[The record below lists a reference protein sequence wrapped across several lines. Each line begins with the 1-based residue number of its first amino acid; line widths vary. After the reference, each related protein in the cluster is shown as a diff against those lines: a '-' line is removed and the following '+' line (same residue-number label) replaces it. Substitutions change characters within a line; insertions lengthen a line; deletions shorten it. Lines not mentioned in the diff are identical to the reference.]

1 MNNIYPILLCGGAGT
16 RLWPLSR
23 KQYPKQFSVKWGEH
37 TLYQQSALRMIGEGF
52 KAPTVVTAEQYRFI
66 ASEQLREIDL
76 HSGALLVEPSSKN
89 TAPAILAA
97 ALRILHDDPSAT
109 MLVAPTDHLIPDALA
124 FQSTVRRAEATAAA
138 GHLVTFGIQPDRP
151 ETGYGYLQLGEKPDS
166 DMNQDPEIK
175 ALSSF
180 VEKPSES
187 DAQAMLGSGD
197 YLWNA
202 GIFMFTGSALVDAFK
217 QHAPDILETVTLSL
231 DNARND
237 LDFSRLEKT
246 AWDTLPSISIDYA
259 IMEKAQNL
267 TVIPYS
273 GSWSDLGDWQAIHRE
288 LPSDEDGMVSTGPTT
303 AIDCSNSML
312 RAESDTQQLV
322 GIGLENILVVAMPD
336 AVLVADTSKA
346 QNVKQAVTIL
356 KQNGIKQSEGFS
368 RDNRPWGWYETLALS
383 DRFQV
388 KRIVVK
394 PGGCLSLQSHFH
406 RSEHWVVVAGT
417 ARITIDEQIKL
428 VTENESV
435 YIPLGA
441 VHRMENPGK
450 LPMVLIEVQT
460 GTYLGEDDIVRYE
473 DKYARD

>member
-1 MNNIYPILLCGGAGT
+1 MNNIHPVLLCGGAGT

-37 TLYQQSALRMIGEGF
+37 TLYQQSALRMVGEGF
-52 KAPTVVTAEQYRFI
+52 MPPTVVTAEDYRFI

-76 HSGALLVEPSSKN
+76 HNGALLVEPSSKN

-97 ALRILHDDPSAT
+97 ALKILQDDPSAI
-109 MLVAPTDHLIPDALA
+109 MLVAPTDHLIPDMQA
-124 FQSTVRRAEATAAA
+124 FQSTVKRAEAAATT
-138 GHLVTFGIQPDRP
+138 GYLVTFGIQPDRP
-151 ETGYGYLQLGEKPDS
+151 ETGYGYLQLGEQLDA
-166 DMNQDPEIK
+166 EIRV
-175 ALSSF
+175 LSSF
-180 VEKPSES
+180 VEKPSEA
-187 DAQAMLGSGD
+187 DAQAMLASGNF
-197 YLWNA
+197 LWNA
-202 GIFMFTGSALVDAFK
+202 GIFMFKGTALVDAFK
-217 QHAPDILETVTLSL
+217 QYAPEILEMVAQSL
-231 DNARND
+231 DQASND
-237 LDFSRLEKT
+237 LDFFRLEKT
-246 AWDTLPSISIDYA
+246 TWNQLPSISIDYA
-259 IMEKAQNL
+259 IMEKAHNL
-267 TVIPYS
+267 TAIPYT

-288 LPSDEDGMVSTGPTT
+288 LPSDDQGMVTTGPST

-322 GIGLENILVVAMPD
+322 GIGLENMLVVAMPD
-336 AVLVADTSKA
+336 AVLVADTTKA
-346 QNVKQAVTIL
+346 QNVKQAVSIL

-417 ARITIDEQIKL
+417 ARITIDEEIKL

-450 LPMVLIEVQT
+450 LPMILIEVQT

-473 DKYARD
+473 DKYARE